1 MLKISMRAAR
11 VNANISQKEMA
22 KRMNKSQSTV
32 MFWEQGK
39 KVPRVDE
46 LKQYCDICGCDPSDI
61 SFA

>member
-1 MLKISMRAAR
+1 MLKISMKAAR
-11 VNANISQKEMA
+11 VNANLTQKQMA
-22 KRMNKSQSTV
+22 DLMDKSQSTV

-46 LKQYCDICGCDPSDI
+46 LQQFCAICGCDPSDI